1 MIDILQKYYGIVVDS
16 YEEVCNGIV
25 FFIYDSKYYLCKSYL
40 KEDEVNLLF
49 NKIRETDVDI
59 PLHSFIYNKDN
70 NIYSDGYVLFK
81 LNVFV
86 EDVSLADIE
95 KFNNYRGIYL
105 DYVKMDDFWF
115 KKIDYLE
122 YQLIELSNN
131 KLINT
136 SFDYF
141 VGLAELLLVFYKD
154 NYVFYENDLCLSHK
168 ELNNLSSLEFY
179 NPFNLS
185 IDYKYKDIISFIRY
199 TNNYQLLNDYLNKID
214 SNEKIY
220 FFVRMCFPFKYF
232 KCLNECLLMNNEI
245 CLLNIIERIDDYEK
259 YLLYMEELFNIYLF
273 SWIKK
278 E

>member
-1 MIDILQKYYGIVVDS
+1 MIDILQKYYDIVVDS

-25 FFIYDSKYYLCKSYL
+25 FFIYDSKYYLYKSYL

-49 NKIRETDVDI
+49 NKIRETDIDI

-95 KFNNYRGIYL
+95 KFNNCRGIYL

-141 VGLAELLLVFYKD
+141 VGLAELLLSFYKD

-179 NPFNLS
+179 NPLNLS

-232 KCLNECLLMNNEI
+232 ECLNECLLMNNEV

-259 YLLYMEELFNIYLF
+259 YLLYMEELFDIYLF